1 VATAFCID
9 LDGTLVST
17 PLIPLV
23 ASASDIFEEIEVLT
37 AAAEQGLIP
46 FARSL
51 RLRCRLLRDV
61 PLSEAR
67 RRIGFAAVNED
78 LLGFVHERRDR
89 CFVVTGVPDCWVTP
103 LADRFGCPILS
114 SRARVE
120 GDALVDLDEAL
131 DKGDAVRGLRDR
143 FDTIVAVGSSV
154 NDLPMFEAADVRVA
168 YGMDLA
174 PGIRETADYW
184 TTSGRALCR
193 LLTPL

>member
-1 VATAFCID
+1 MATAFCID

-17 PLIPLV
+17 PLVPLV
-23 ASASDIFEEIEVLT
+23 ASASDIAEEIEVLT
-37 AAAEQGLIP
+37 AATEQGAIP

-67 RRIGFAAVNED
+67 RRVGYAAVNED
-78 LLGFVHERRDR
+78 MLAFVRLRHDR
-89 CFVVTGVPDCWVTP
+89 CFVLTGAPDCWVAP
-103 LADRFGCPILS
+103 LAERFGCEIIS
-114 SRARVE
+114 SRARTE
-120 GDALVDLDEAL
+120 GDHLVDLEMAL
-131 DKGDAVRGLRDR
+131 DKGDAVRGLRAR
-143 FDTIVAVGSSV
+143 FETIVAVGSSV

-168 YGMDLA
+168 YGFDLA

>member
-1 VATAFCID
+1 VPTAFCID

-23 ASASDIFEEIEVLT
+23 ATASDIAEEIDVLT
-37 AAAEQGLIP
+37 TATEQGHIP

-61 PLSEAR
+61 PLSEAK

-78 LLGFVHERRDR
+78 VLAFVRERRDR
-89 CFVVTGVPDCWVTP
+89 CFVVTGLPDCWATT
-103 LADRFGCPILS
+103 LEERFQCPIVS
-114 SRARVE
+114 STARTE
-120 GDALVDLDEAL
+120 GDALVDLVEVL
-131 DKGDAVRGLRDR
+131 DKGEAVRALRDR

-168 YGMDLA
+168 FGMDLA

-184 TTSGRALCR
+184 TTTGRALCR
-193 LLTPL
+193 LLRPL

>member
-1 VATAFCID
+1 VPTAFCID

-17 PLIPLV
+17 PLVPLV
-23 ASASDIFEEIEVLT
+23 ASASDIAEEIEVLT
-37 AAAEQGLIP
+37 AATEQGLIP

-67 RRIGFAAVNED
+67 RRVGFAAVNED
-78 LLGFVHERRDR
+78 VLEFVRERRDR
-89 CFVVTGVPDCWVTP
+89 CFVVTGVPDCWVAP
-103 LADRFGCPILS
+103 LAERFGCEIMCS
-114 SRARVE
+114 KARTE
-120 GDALVDLDEAL
+120 GDRLVDIEQAL
-131 DKGDAVRGLRDR
+131 DKGDAVRTLRDR

-168 YGMDLA
+168 FGTDLA

-193 LLTPL
+193 LLRPL

>member
-1 VATAFCID
+1 MPTAFCID

-23 ASASDIFEEIEVLT
+23 ASASDIAEEIEVLT
-37 AAAEQGLIP
+37 AATEQGLIP

-67 RRIGFAAVNED
+67 RRIGFAAINED
-78 LLGFVHERRDR
+78 VLAFVRDRRDR
-89 CFVVTGVPDCWVTP
+89 CFVVTGVPDCWISP
-103 LADRFGCPILS
+103 LVDRFGCGIFS
-114 SRARVE
+114 STARVE
-120 GDALVDLDEAL
+120 GDSIVDLDEAL
-131 DKGDAVRGLRDR
+131 DKGDAVRALRDR

-168 YGMDLA
+168 FGLDLA

>member
-1 VATAFCID
+1 MPTAFCID

-23 ASASDIFEEIEVLT
+23 ASASDMFDEIEVLT
-37 AAAEQGLIP
+37 SATEQGLIP

-51 RLRCRLLRDV
+51 RLRCRLLREV

-78 LLGFVHERRDR
+78 VLAFVRQRRDR
-89 CFVVTGVPDCWVTP
+89 CFVLTGLPDCWASA
-103 LADRFGCPILS
+103 LEERFGCQMITS
-114 SRARVE
+114 TARTD
-120 GDALVDLDEAL
+120 GDAFVDLVAAL
-131 DKGDAVRGLRDR
+131 DKGEAVRTLRDR

-168 YGMDLA
+168 FGLDLA

-184 TTSGRALCR
+184 TTTGRGLCR
-193 LLTPL
+193 LLRPL